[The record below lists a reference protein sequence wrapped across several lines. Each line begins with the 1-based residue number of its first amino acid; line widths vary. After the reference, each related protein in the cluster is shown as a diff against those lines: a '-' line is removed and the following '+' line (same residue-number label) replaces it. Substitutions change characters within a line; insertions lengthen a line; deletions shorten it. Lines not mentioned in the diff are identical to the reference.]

1 MRHINSA
8 CVVENVCASLSVQK
22 GLRES
27 KVSTLAAFYSMMA

>member
-8 CVVENVCASLSVQK
+8 CVVENVRASLSVRE

-27 KVSTLAAFYSMMA
+27 KVSTLAAFYSIVA